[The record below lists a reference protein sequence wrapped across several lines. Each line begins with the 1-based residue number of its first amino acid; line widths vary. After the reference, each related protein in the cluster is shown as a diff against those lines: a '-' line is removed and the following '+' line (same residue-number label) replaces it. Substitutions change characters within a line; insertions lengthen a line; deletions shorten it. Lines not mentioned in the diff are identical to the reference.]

1 MVDTLNF
8 SRRSDLLFLRCG
20 VVGDKHIEALLRNGG
35 GWYGEMETRRW
46 AVAIVYVLCLV
57 SAALAVG
64 WHGHARA
71 TCGSDRGW
79 SGWTA
84 VAFGTPAAV
93 LFAVVVAVG

>member
-1 MVDTLNF
+1 ML
-8 SRRSDLLFLRCG
+8 LRCG
-20 VVGDKHIEALLRNGG
+20 VVGAKHIAALLGNGG
-35 GWYGEMETRRW
+35 GWYGGMETRRC

-64 WHGHARA
+64 WHGHARV
-71 TCGSDRGW
+71 TCGSDRCW

-84 VAFGTPAAV
+84 VAFGTPAAA

>member
-1 MVDTLNF
+1 ML
-8 SRRSDLLFLRCG
+8 LRCG
-20 VVGDKHIEALLRNGG
+20 VVGDKHIEALLGNEG

-46 AVAIVYVLCLV
+46 AVAIVDVVCLV

-64 WHGHARA
+64 WHGHAKV
-71 TCGSDRGW
+71 TCGSDRSW

-84 VAFGTPAAV
+84 VAFGTPAAA